1 MSAFCALRLSRPI
14 LPSLYSPTLISRTPK
29 FALAHA
35 GLNGQLSQ
43 RRSFWLDDRDPLSRE
58 SNPSFTSSS
67 SSTLQN
73 SIATPNNKRPRVR
86 NRKKRRSTYP
96 PPSYDPPL
104 PDHDPPENMMD
115 ILRVATSLLA
125 DAAAAHHASSLATKS
140 PQITAAEAWAE
151 GSAKVQERLA
161 LKPLP
166 NAFSGR
172 SVPITRSGSEAFAQ
186 GFRKLQGIL
195 RANNV
200 YQTVRAQK
208 RHEKKGVKRR
218 RLASQTHRRKF
229 AQLIRG
235 KVALVQKY
243 RARGS

>member
-1 MSAFCALRLSRPI
+1 MDVLRI
-14 LPSLYSPTLISRTPK
+14 
-29 FALAHA
+29 
-35 GLNGQLSQ
+35 
-43 RRSFWLDDRDPLSRE
+43 
-58 SNPSFTSSS
+58 
-67 SSTLQN
+67 
-73 SIATPNNKRPRVR
+73 
-86 NRKKRRSTYP
+86 
-96 PPSYDPPL
+96 
-104 PDHDPPENMMD
+104 
-115 ILRVATSLLA
+115 ATSLLA
-125 DAAAAHHASSLATKS
+125 DTVATRHDAVAATAKSSH
-140 PQITAAEAWAE
+140 ITAAEAWAA
-151 GSAKVQERLA
+151 GSTKTEAVLA

-172 SVPITRSGSEAFAQ
+172 SIFISKSTPEGFAQ
-186 GFRKLQGIL
+186 SFRKLQGIL